1 MILTIHP
8 VDPQPRKMEQVAEVL
23 ARDGVIA
30 YPTDTLYGLGCLV
43 SRKKAVDRIQAMKGR
58 DPKKPMSILCA
69 DMEMLCRYTRH
80 LDTPT
85 FRILKQ
91 MFPGPYT
98 AVLPCSREVPRYLQN
113 KQVVGLR
120 IPDHPFC
127 RNLVALLGEPIIT
140 TSAAL
145 PDQSVLNTAW
155 DIEEEQGGPVAVREL
170 DGLGRA
176 GPGEDVKSRFLQ
188 DPLRQTP
195 DARVVIHDQDGQRR
209 AGHAG
214 TARPVGGPD
223 DRLGRGLSHGMLRS
237 HPAPGGRRGS
247 LPAA

>member
-8 VDPQPRKMEQVAEVL
+8 VTPSQRHLEQVAEIL
-23 ARDGVIA
+23 SRDGVIA

-43 SRKKAVDRIQAMKGR
+43 SRKKAVDRIQNMKGR

-120 IPDHPFC
+120 IPASPFC
-127 RNLVALLGEPIIT
+127 QALVSLLREPIIT
-140 TSAAL
+140 TSVAL
-145 PDQSVLNTAW
+145 PDQPVLNTAW
-155 DIEEEQGGPVAVREL
+155 EIEEEQGHALDLVVDCGQPLGVPSTILDLSGEEPVLVRK
-170 DGLGRA
+170 GA
-176 GPGEDVKSRFLQ
+176 GAW
-188 DPLRQTP
+188 PL
-195 DARVVIHDQDGQRR
+195 
-209 AGHAG
+209 
-214 TARPVGGPD
+214 
-223 DRLGRGLSHGMLRS
+223 
-237 HPAPGGRRGS
+237 
-247 LPAA
+247 